1 MKNRNLYVL
10 IGAIIFLGGF
20 LYINSDQ
27 DEGSSTKSLDLTT
40 VKVQRGDLEKKEE
53 YNGTIRQVDKSSI
66 RSSLTGVVTYLPEE
80 GSVINFGQVL
90 YSVDGKPVVLLEG
103 SLPFYRTLDLTSKD
117 GPDIKQLEQSLID
130 MGYAQDSFIA
140 DETFDE
146 ETSDM
151 LNSLYIDYGIETK
164 AEITATEQIAINS
177 KNAEVETIEEAIS
190 SGVTTLVQ
198 VQQKKKAYDDAEENA
213 IKENAAWQAYQTEI
227 EKLEDDIYE
236 LDYQALSEETR
247 ASRKEDYES
256 QIEEK
261 KRLQAKEAGEGSVID
276 ADEALTIETAKKAY
290 DDALESY
297 NEGAQQEANLEKA
310 KEDLRDLELSSKS
323 ETFSPTNALSLKSPI
338 NVGSYV
344 AKVGDPI
351 VASSPLYASSGVSR
365 EVTFNLPAGDQGM
378 ISVGDNVIVKL
389 PTDEE
394 IKAVVRFVDT
404 VVTEVNNGSK
414 VIEVVLDVVDADD
427 TETYDEAPVDILV
440 TSEVSEDVLYV
451 PVNALVA
458 LAEGGYAVEVLS
470 GEDKSYISVE
480 IGVFTD
486 GYVEIIG
493 NIQEGQEVIVPR

>member
-1 MKNRNLYVL
+1 MKNRNLYIL
-10 IGAIIFLGGF
+10 IGAIIFVGGF

-27 DEGSSTKSLDLTT
+27 DVGSSTKSLDLTT
-40 VKVQRGDLEKKEE
+40 VKVKRGDLEKKEE

-103 SLPFYRTLDLTSKD
+103 SMPFYRTLDLTSKD
-117 GPDIKQLEQSLID
+117 GPDIKQLEQSLIN
-130 MGYAQDSFIA
+130 MGYAKDSFVA

-164 AEITATEQIAINS
+164 SDITATEQIAINI
-177 KNAEVETIEEAIS
+177 KNTEVETIEEAIS
-190 SGVTTLVQ
+190 SGVTTIVQ
-198 VQQKKKAYDDAEENA
+198 VQQKKKALDDAIENA
-213 IKENAAWQAYQTEI
+213 TKENTAWQAYQTDI

-236 LDYQALSEETR
+236 LDYQALSDETR
-247 ASRKEDYES
+247 ASRKEDYEA
-256 QIEEK
+256 QIKEK

-276 ADEALTIETAKKAY
+276 ADEALTIEIAQKAY

-297 NEGAQQEANLEKA
+297 NDGAQQEANLEKA

-338 NVGSYV
+338 NVGSHV
-344 AKVGDPI
+344 AKVGDAI
-351 VASSPLYASSGVSR
+351 VAASPLYASSGISR

-378 ISVGDNVIVKL
+378 ISVGDTVIVKL

-404 VVTEVNNGSK
+404 VVTETNNGSK
-414 VIEVVLDVVDADD
+414 IIEVVLDVVDADD

-451 PVNALVA
+451 PVNALLA

-470 GEDKSYISVE
+470 GEEKSYISVE